1 MGEFAAALQS
11 RLREAHA
18 SLRAARAA
26 GDAELTDTQLDEI
39 EHLRGIAAAHGIV
52 EPIGVGL
59 GG

>member
-26 GDAELTDTQLDEI
+26 GDEELTDTHLEEI
-39 EHLRGIAAAHGIV
+39 EHLRGIAAAHGLALAS
-52 EPIGVGL
+52 GA
-59 GG
+59 

>member
-1 MGEFAAALQS
+1 MGEFAATLQC

-18 SLRAARAA
+18 SLRAALAA

-52 EPIGVGL
+52 EPVAV
-59 GG
+59 